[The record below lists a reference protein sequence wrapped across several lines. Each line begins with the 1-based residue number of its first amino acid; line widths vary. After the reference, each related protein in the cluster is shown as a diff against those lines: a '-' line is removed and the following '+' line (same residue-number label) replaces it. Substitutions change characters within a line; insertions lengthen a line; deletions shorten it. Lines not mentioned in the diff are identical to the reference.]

1 MPGEKSIEPNDL
13 LRALAEHFEAQTR
26 VIAEGH
32 AMLAEGLAAL
42 RTQVAA
48 TDERVLRVE
57 QRVLAFESLT
67 AANFAAQDIRLARL
81 EQRMGGIEQRMGGIE
96 QRMGGIEQRMD
107 GLERHLSEFKAQT
120 KTDFTEMR
128 AMIKLSYAELDTR
141 IMSIERAYV
150 DLKARVEKLEAVRAS

>member
-67 AANFAAQDIRLARL
+67 AANFAAQDVRLARL
-81 EQRMGGIEQRMGGIE
+81 E